1 MYYPY
6 IRQQVKHSYRLITV
20 VGNGEVAAEPD
31 VATIQLEINTQSKE
45 LQDAQQENATL
56 MNQVIQSLYQ
66 LGIPRENI
74 QTVSYSIFPRYDF
87 VDGEQVFR
95 GYEVTNAI
103 AVTLSDIQ
111 QVGTVI
117 DTAVANGANR
127 VSNVQ
132 FSVRNVEQHKQE
144 AIVKALQDAQ
154 VKARTIANTLHLQIN
169 PEPIKVTE
177 LAGGREPPVAFKS
190 VNMAAGGTPIEGGQ
204 ITIRSTMRVQYEY

>member
-6 IRQQVKHSYRLITV
+6 IRPQVKQSSRLITV
-20 VGNGEVAAEPD
+20 IGNGEVAVVPD
-31 VATIQLEINTQSKE
+31 IAKIQLEINTHNVE
-45 LQDAQQENATL
+45 LHEAQQENAAL
-56 MNQVIQSLYQ
+56 MNQVIQALYQ

-74 QTVSYSIFPRYDF
+74 QTVSYSIFPRYDYI
-87 VDGEQVFR
+87 DGEQIFR

-117 DTAVANGANR
+117 DTAVASGANR

-132 FSVRNVEQHKQE
+132 FSVENAEPHKQA

-154 VKARTIANTLHLQIN
+154 VKARTIANTLHLQID
-169 PEPIKVTE
+169 PEPINVTE
-177 LAGGREPPVAFKS
+177 LTGGEEPPVAFMS
-190 VNMAAGGTPIEGGQ
+190 VNMAVSGTPIEGGQ
-204 ITIRSTMRVQYEY
+204 ISIRSTIRVQYEY